1 MVDRCRMSIQSICTD
16 VQCTNWR
23 IESGRLWRDG
33 CFDSKTQQRVRR
45 NTFTFTKCVPPFSM
59 ALNNSRRK
67 TFFFSRMSRSPL
79 SVLHGGSVTR
89 HARLGPTLRSL
100 PSLPCRSQGGGQLVP
115 YRYLMKNTSNVSG
128 TAIFYINTS
137 NFTAKVEENGRR
149 MHAILR
155 GLIHS
160 FHH

>member
-67 TFFFSRMSRSPL
+67 TFFFPEIPNVSFKKKLLIQIYPPECPD
-79 SVLHGGSVTR
+79 LHYLYCTED
-89 HARLGPTLRSL
+89 RSL
-100 PSLPCRSQGGGQLVP
+100 AMPGSDLHYVVCPRCHV
-115 YRYLMKNTSNVSG
+115 
-128 TAIFYINTS
+128 
-137 NFTAKVEENGRR
+137 GRR
-149 MHAILR
+149 AVANLSRID
-155 GLIHS
+155 I
-160 FHH
+160 